1 MYSAAGVGVL
11 VCVWRGAMVQAGRG
25 LIRVQAGGG
34 FGRGPRRGGGGCSAP
49 LRCAPADELEFDF
62 NFSSAHELEFD
73 FIRLSAH
80 ECTRARV

>member
-1 MYSAAGVGVL
+1 ML
-11 VCVWRGAMVQAGRG
+11 QAGRS
-25 LIRVQAGGG
+25 LIRVQAGGASG
-34 FGRGPRRGGGGCSAP
+34 EGPGGGGGACSAP
-49 LRCAPADELEFDF
+49 LRCTPADELEFDF